1 LMAMSSWSAARWG
14 AATVM
19 PKHDSL
25 SGMRQNLVDTP
36 HSKQS
41 EIDAQAP
48 GKNNGREPEQFRNT
62 ISSLKGC

>member
-1 LMAMSSWSAARWG
+1 
-14 AATVM
+14 M